1 MILDDILRAKR
12 EEVERRKRLAS
23 LSVLRESPLYR
34 ETRRGFAAAVS
45 EPGAIIAEVKKA
57 SPSKGVIRAEFD
69 PVAIARA
76 YARGGAAALS
86 VLTDEQF
93 FQGRLEYLVAIR
105 RAVDLPLLEK
115 DFVIDPYQ
123 ITEARAYGA
132 DAILLIVAALPADAL
147 AALAAE
153 ARAVGVDALV
163 EVHDEDELERAKAVA
178 PGLLGINNRDLR
190 TFRTSLATTERLLP
204 RVPKGCTVVA
214 ESGIETHADV
224 ARLMGAGAHAFL
236 IGETLM
242 RAVDP
247 GAKLME
253 LRGAQPSA
261 RGNQKWP

>member
-1 MILDDILRAKR
+1 MILDDILRVKR
-12 EEVERRKRLAS
+12 EEVERRKRLTS
-23 LSVLRESPLYR
+23 LTALREGPLYQ
-34 ETRRGFAAAVS
+34 EARRGFAAAVR

-57 SPSKGVIRAEFD
+57 SPSKGVIRADFD

-86 VLTDEQF
+86 VLTDERF
-93 FQGRLEYLVAIR
+93 FQGRLDYLTTIR
-105 RAVDLPLLEK
+105 RTVDLPLLEK

-123 ITEARAYGA
+123 VTEARAFGA
-132 DAILLIVAALPADAL
+132 DAILLIVAALTPDML
-147 AALAAE
+147 AGLAAE
-153 ARAVGVDALV
+153 ARTVGVDALV

-204 RVPKGCTVVA
+204 GVPRGCTVVA
-214 ESGIETHADV
+214 ESGIETRADI
-224 ARLMGAGAHAFL
+224 ARLIGSGVHAFL
-236 IGETLM
+236 VGETLM
-242 RAVDP
+242 RAPDP

-261 RGNQKWP
+261 